1 MADTPGGTVLRAE
14 DGSVYFIRDEVLAAC
29 KVEGE
34 HLAQLEQN
42 LAGDAEVEGFAL
54 NLSSTST
61 LSSTSL
67 TSPTLSALS
76 PTIKKDFGSIES
88 TIMCPW

>member
-1 MADTPGGTVLRAE
+1 MADTPGGTVLRSE

-34 HLAQLEQN
+34 HLTQLEQN